1 MFWGGD
7 SFCCTVLLY
16 AAKKK
21 GLQSVSDN
29 ACHSVEE
36 KKVCQNILLTNVKVD
51 IHHIHHYFSLNQ
63 QFCSEES
70 SFSLSC

>member
-1 MFWGGD
+1 M
-7 SFCCTVLLY
+7 SQCRR
-16 AAKKK
+16 
-21 GLQSVSDN
+21 
-29 ACHSVEE
+29 E

-70 SFSLSC
+70 SFHSHVSLNVRVIVA